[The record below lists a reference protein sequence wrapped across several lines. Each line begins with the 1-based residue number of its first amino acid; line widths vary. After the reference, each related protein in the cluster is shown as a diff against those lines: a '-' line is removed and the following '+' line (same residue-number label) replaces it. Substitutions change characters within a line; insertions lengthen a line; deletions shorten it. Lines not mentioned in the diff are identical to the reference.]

1 MAHDGVETARGCAW
15 AGLKKVSM
23 RRIAA
28 GRIFFGIDGMRV
40 GLRKAYGGGWV
51 REPGVARCVSQWIG
65 RAKG

>member
-40 GLRKAYGGGWV
+40 GLRKAYGGG
-51 REPGVARCVSQWIG
+51 GG
-65 RAKG
+65 